1 MTDYKIERWDSV
13 IYGNSTRPYPMIY
26 IKPDLAFLEFV
37 KANNYKIKVLIKGT
51 GQKSY
56 DDYLIDGIVDSSA
69 STPTCRPNYFNETG
83 YYVITLLNPWA
94 GYPPLNM
101 FGTCKIY
108 GENDKIDI
116 KPNEDKNEEDKKEDK
131 KEEDKKEIPIMLFN
145 INRLYNRLYNRL
157 DKELSGKALIIIFL
171 FFLLICF
178 LIYRNTTNKHKVKPI
193 PNII

>member
-116 KPNEDKNEEDKKEDK
+116 SKEEEK
-131 KEEDKKEIPIMLFN
+131 KEEEKKEEEKKELPIMAFNINKN
-145 INRLYNRLYNRL
+145 INRLFNRLHQ
-157 DKELSGKALIIIFL
+157 ELSNKALIIMFL

-178 LIYRNTTNKHKVKPI
+178 LIYRKTNKHKVEPI